1 MGESTGEWNFSK
13 GGGGMYKFLAGG
25 GGVPHPPVDETL
37 MYSSS
42 NSVVRVNNTVRDKF
56 DV

>member
-1 MGESTGEWNFSK
+1 MGQSTGEWNFSK
-13 GGGGMYKFLAGG
+13 GGGGCTNFWLVG

>member
-13 GGGGMYKFLAGG
+13 GGGGGTNFWLVGE
-25 GGVPHPPVDETL
+25 VPHPPGDETL

>member
-13 GGGGMYKFLAGG
+13 GGGGCTNFWLV

>member
-13 GGGGMYKFLAGG
+13 GGGDVQIFGWWG

>member
-13 GGGGMYKFLAGG
+13 GGGGDVQIFGWW